1 MTIYSGF
8 SHEKW
13 WFSIVMLVYQ
23 RVPRKIATPPPRLT
37 ACCCSTRCRSD
48 NMLLAVEELSYAEW
62 MNIRAVSNQ
71 KSCFNSWETGN
82 STGKKWKKKRISWM
96 FHRSKKIYFLF
107 SMRITSMMMTRHQS
121 RTPNFKFTADLGSGW
136 NIEKQHVSWLKRKWI
151 DKKIFTTHESA

>member
-13 WFSIVMLVYQ
+13 WCSIVMLVYQ

-48 NMLLAVEELSYAEW
+48 NMLLVVEELSYAEW

-82 STGKKWKKKRISWM
+82 STGKKWKKKGYPECFIDLRKSIYCFPCELLPWWWPATNPGHQTSNSQQIWAVGEISKSNM
-96 FHRSKKIYFLF
+96 SV
-107 SMRITSMMMTRHQS
+107 
-121 RTPNFKFTADLGSGW
+121 D
-136 NIEKQHVSWLKRKWI
+136 
-151 DKKIFTTHESA
+151 